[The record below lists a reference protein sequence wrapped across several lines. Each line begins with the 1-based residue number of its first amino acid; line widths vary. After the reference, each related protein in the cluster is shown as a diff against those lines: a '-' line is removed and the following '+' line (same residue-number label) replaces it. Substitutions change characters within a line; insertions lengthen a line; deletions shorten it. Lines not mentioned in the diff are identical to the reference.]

1 MMNRDETLQY
11 IADLGLVQGY
21 VAKLIYTDD
30 LQDYDDFVQE
40 CFLQICEVK
49 PEKWEALWLQ
59 GTKKDG
65 AKAVRGYVSGIIHRN
80 VKSRNSRLWSKMK
93 KHKERELPFSS
104 CFITEEE
111 GWDEGLNTI

>member
-21 VAKLIYTDD
+21 VAKLIYIDD
-30 LQDYDDFVQE
+30 IPDYDDFVQE

-49 PEKWEALWLQ
+49 PEKWEALWQQ
-59 GTKKDG
+59 GTKNDG

-80 VKSRNSRLWSKMK
+80 VKSRNSRLWTKLK
-93 KHKERELPFSS
+93 RHKERELPFSD
-104 CFITEEE
+104 CFINENEEWE
-111 GWDEGLNTI
+111 RE